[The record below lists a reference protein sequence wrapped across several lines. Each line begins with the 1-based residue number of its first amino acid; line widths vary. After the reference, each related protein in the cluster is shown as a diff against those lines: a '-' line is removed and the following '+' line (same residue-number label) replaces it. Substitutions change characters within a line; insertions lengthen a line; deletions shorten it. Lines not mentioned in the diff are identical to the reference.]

1 MVELL
6 KQPQYTP
13 FSMEREVVSVWAGTS
28 GGLDDVPLEDIKRFE
43 AEFLDYLA
51 RDKSE
56 ILTTIR
62 ETKDLSDDTVT
73 LLESS
78 LADFKRGFTTSEG
91 TLLGH
96 EAEAGALPDEE
107 IEHGKVARKVRG

>member
-1 MVELL
+1 M
-6 KQPQYTP
+6 
-13 FSMEREVVSVWAGTS
+13 SVWAGTS

-43 AEFLDYLA
+43 SEFLSYLD
-51 RDKSE
+51 REKSE

-78 LADFKRGFTTSEG
+78 LADFKRGFTTSG
-91 TLLGH
+91 RQPPRQGSCRGSP
-96 EAEAGALPDEE
+96 AEEE
-107 IEHGKVARKVRG
+107 IEHGKVTRKVRG